1 MWRQWKFQ
9 KFSCV
14 QLEDLPDEVLLEIF
28 KFLKRREILN
38 FGQVSTR
45 IRAISNNE
53 SLWRKLNLFNGN
65 VPYGFIEKAVQNG
78 CRYLS
83 LAHAVSNAVPDMPTL
98 LLRNGKKVPRTTQ
111 IHCNLK
117 YLNIEAFGHHEE
129 LLKNCHSL
137 EKLSVERLSLSYED
151 VKHIIQNGKTLK
163 VLDFGSGGLD
173 PVTGPTL
180 IQNLFKK
187 CAELSELNFS
197 LDFSYAGY
205 AGRRIWFTGNAFEC
219 KRFENYQ
226 ERELLSAIVN
236 NLTPKILK
244 VDLSYNRNLEDNHV
258 MALVKRCS
266 KITEL
271 KLRGTSITNNS
282 VDSIAKHLDSSLE
295 KLDVCKTEIDSTA
308 LLQLGTV
315 RNLKILNFLKEEE
328 IDSDTSESNYTP
340 LDTMEMKNLR
350 KKLPEISINK
360 EYMIIATPN
369 VISNPE
375 DGLWEIKAKQEK
387 LFNRYQKN

>member
-9 KFSCV
+9 KLSFDSCV

-28 KFLKRREILN
+28 KFLKRREILK

-117 YLNIEAFGHHEE
+117 YLNIEAFDHYEE

-137 EKLSVERLSLSYED
+137 QKLSIERLSLSSEF

-163 VLDFGSGGLD
+163 VLDIGSGGLN
-173 PVTGPTL
+173 PVTGPKL
-180 IQNLFKK
+180 IQNLLKK
-187 CAELSELNFS
+187 CVELSELNFS

-219 KRFENYQ
+219 KRFKNYQ
-226 ERELLSAIVN
+226 ERELFNAIVN

-244 VDLSYNRNLEDNHV
+244 VDLSYNRNLEESHV

-271 KLRGTSITNNS
+271 ELSGTSIPNNS
-282 VDSIAKHLDSSLE
+282 VDSIVKHL
-295 KLDVCKTEIDSTA
+295 
-308 LLQLGTV
+308 
-315 RNLKILNFLKEEE
+315 
-328 IDSDTSESNYTP
+328 
-340 LDTMEMKNLR
+340 
-350 KKLPEISINK
+350 
-360 EYMIIATPN
+360 EYIVP
-369 VISNPE
+369 
-375 DGLWEIKAKQEK
+375 
-387 LFNRYQKN
+387 

>member
-9 KFSCV
+9 KLSCDSCV

-117 YLNIEAFGHHEE
+117 YLNIEAFGQYEE

-137 EKLSVERLSLSYED
+137 QKLSIERLSLSSEF

-163 VLDFGSGGLD
+163 VLDIGSGGLN
-173 PVTGPTL
+173 PVTGPKL

-187 CAELSELNFS
+187 CVELSELNFS
-197 LDFSYAGY
+197 LDFSYAG
-205 AGRRIWFTGNAFEC
+205 APGRRIWFTGNAFEF
-219 KRFENYQ
+219 KRFEKFQ

-244 VDLSYNRNLEDNHV
+244 VDLSYNRNLEDSHV

-271 KLRGTSITNNS
+271 NLRGTSITNNS

-295 KLDVCKTEIDSTA
+295 KLDVCQTEIDSTA
-308 LLQLGTV
+308 LFQLG
-315 RNLKILNFLKEEE
+315 LALN
-328 IDSDTSESNYTP
+328 
-340 LDTMEMKNLR
+340 
-350 KKLPEISINK
+350 
-360 EYMIIATPN
+360 
-369 VISNPE
+369 
-375 DGLWEIKAKQEK
+375 
-387 LFNRYQKN
+387 